1 MSMETN
7 PRLKEVNV
15 TDLFSMES
23 IESAWSFLDILPFP
37 VTVIDDDY
45 RVIRA
50 NQEAIH
56 EYSQIDEPCYLALI
70 HI

>member
-56 EYSQIDEPCYLALI
+56 EYSQIDESWLR
-70 HI
+70 